1 MRAPHRQRGVIRP
14 SSRTSGEGQRRVTP
28 AGRLT
33 ATFEGSTLEGRT
45 WGEAMGNDHLA
56 LMIRDAVRAHA
67 AKTAMRYKEGG
78 SWQSISYAELGE
90 RIQAASK
97 ALLESGIQEGDRIG
111 IFARNAP
118 EWAIADFAILSA
130 KAVSVPI
137 YATDTAKQAEH
148 IASDAGLRLV
158 FVGDQAQYDKV
169 MAFQASTPQLQ
180 RVIAFDRTTTLAGE
194 GSLHFDDFLRAGA
207 ASARDPEVEKRL
219 ASATSEDVATIIYT
233 SGTTGEPK
241 GAVLTHANFFHQFR
255 AVDERFHVGAQD
267 RSICF
272 LPLSHTY
279 ERLWSYYVFRCGAE
293 NDYLADPKDVVTCM
307 PEVRP
312 TAMVSVPRLYEKI
325 CAAVLDR
332 IGKASAARRALF
344 RWAMGVGR
352 KYQYRKKEKRPVGPL
367 LALQHRVADALVLS
381 KIRDVVGGEKN
392 FFSCGGAPLS
402 QDVEEFFFAAGL
414 LICQGYGLTET
425 APMLTCNAPGA
436 FKFGTVGRPIL
447 GCEIRIAANGEI
459 LARGGNVMK
468 GYYKKPAETAE
479 TFEDGWFKTGDV
491 GTIDEDGFL
500 RITDR
505 IKDLIITSQGKNISP
520 QHIEAM
526 FGSDPLVENVA
537 ILGDK
542 RKYVSALVVP
552 SFPALEQ
559 HARENGILFASRE
572 ELVAR
577 PEIVAFY
584 EERIQGVNE
593 RLASYQQIKRFTL
606 MPREF
611 TQDAGE
617 LTPTL
622 KIRRRFVEQK
632 YRTVIDAMYAGP
644 SKTAPG
650 AGIRA

>member
-1 MRAPHRQRGVIRP
+1 
-14 SSRTSGEGQRRVTP
+14 
-28 AGRLT
+28 
-33 ATFEGSTLEGRT
+33 
-45 WGEAMGNDHLA
+45 MGKDHLA
-56 LMIRDAVRAHA
+56 LMIRDTVRAHG
-67 AKTAMRYKEGG
+67 AKTAMRYKDGG
-78 SWQSISYAELGE
+78 SWHSISYAELGE
-90 RIQAASK
+90 KIQAVAK
-97 ALLESGIQEGDRIG
+97 ALLESGIQEGDMVG

-118 EWAIADFAILSA
+118 EWAIADFGILTA
-130 KAVSVPI
+130 KAVSVPV
-137 YATDTAKQAEH
+137 YATNTARQAEY
-148 IASDAGLRLV
+148 IASDAGLKLV

-169 MAFQASTPQLQ
+169 MSFQASTPQLQ
-180 RVIAFDRTTTLAGE
+180 RVIAFDRTTKLSGG
-194 GSLHFDDFLRAGA
+194 GSLHFEDFIRTGA
-207 ASARDPEVEKRL
+207 AAPRDAEVERRL
-219 ASATSEDVATIIYT
+219 ASATSEDVATLIYT
-233 SGTTGEPK
+233 SGTTGDPK

-255 AVDERFHVGAQD
+255 AVDERFQVGTQD

-293 NDYLADPKDVVTCM
+293 NDYIADPKDVVACM
-307 PEVRP
+307 PEVKP

-332 IGKASAARRALF
+332 TARSSAAKRAIF
-344 RWAMGVGR
+344 RWAMGIGR
-352 KYQYRKKEKRPVGPL
+352 KYQYRRKDKRRVGPL

-381 KIRDVVGGEKN
+381 KIRDVVGGKKN

-425 APMLTCNAPGA
+425 SPMLTCNAPGA

-447 GCEIRIAANGEI
+447 DVEIRIAENGEI

-479 TFEDGWFKTGDV
+479 TFEDGWLKTGDV
-491 GTIDEDGFL
+491 GEIDEDGFL
-500 RITDR
+500 HITDR
-505 IKDLIITSQGKNISP
+505 IKDIIITSQGKNTAP

-526 FGSDPLVENVA
+526 FGTDPYVEQVA

-542 RKYVSALVVP
+542 RNYVSALVVP

-559 HARENGILFASRE
+559 HARENGIPFASRE
-572 ELVAR
+572 ELVSR

-584 EERIQGVNE
+584 EERILGVNQH
-593 RLASYQQIKRFTL
+593 LAGYEQIKRFTL

-611 TQDAGE
+611 TQDGGE

-622 KIRRRFVEQK
+622 KVKRRFVEQK
-632 YRTVIDAMYAGP
+632 YRAIIDAMYAGTSTTAAGP
-644 SKTAPG
+644 S
-650 AGIRA
+650 IRA

>member
-1 MRAPHRQRGVIRP
+1 
-14 SSRTSGEGQRRVTP
+14 
-28 AGRLT
+28 
-33 ATFEGSTLEGRT
+33 
-45 WGEAMGNDHLA
+45 MGKDHLA
-56 LMIRDAVRAHA
+56 FMIRDSVRAHA
-67 AKTAMRYKEGG
+67 AKTAMRYKDGG
-78 SWQSISYAELGE
+78 AWHSISYAELGE
-90 RIQAASK
+90 RIQALAK
-97 ALLESGIQEGDRIG
+97 ALLESGIQGGDLIG

-118 EWAIADFAILSA
+118 EWAIADFGILSA

-137 YATDTAKQAEH
+137 YATNTARQAEY

-169 MAFQASTPQLQ
+169 MSFKASTPQLQ
-180 RVIAFDRTTTLAGE
+180 RVIAFDRTTKLSGD
-194 GSLHFDDFLRAGA
+194 GSLYFDDFIRMGA
-207 ASARDPEVEKRL
+207 ASPRDAEVEKRL
-219 ASATSEDVATIIYT
+219 DGATSEDVATLIYT
-233 SGTTGEPK
+233 SGTTGDPK

-255 AVDERFHVGAQD
+255 AVDERFEVGTQD

-293 NDYLADPKDVVTCM
+293 NDYIADPKDIVTSM

-312 TAMVSVPRLYEKI
+312 TAMVSVPRLYEKV

-344 RWAMGVGR
+344 RWSMGVGR
-352 KYQYRKKEKRPVGPL
+352 EYQYRKKEKRPIGPL

-392 FFSCGGAPLS
+392 FFSSGGAPLS
-402 QDVEEFFFAAGL
+402 KDVEEFFFAAGL

-425 APMLTCNAPGA
+425 SPMLSCNAPGA

-447 GCEIRIAANGEI
+447 GCEIKIAESGEI

-468 GYYKKPAETAE
+468 GYYKKPAETAAA
-479 TFEDGWFKTGDV
+479 FEDGWFKTGDV
-491 GTIDEDGFL
+491 GAIDEDGFL
-500 RITDR
+500 HITDR
-505 IKDLIITSQGKNISP
+505 IKDLIITSGGKNVAP

-526 FGSDPLVENVA
+526 FGRDPYVEHLA

-542 RKYVSALVVP
+542 RKYVSALLVP

-559 HARENGILFASRE
+559 HARENGIPFASRE
-572 ELVAR
+572 ELVTR
-577 PEIVAFY
+577 PEIIAFY
-584 EERIQGVNE
+584 EGRIQGVNE
-593 RLASYQQIKRFTL
+593 SLASYEQIKRFTL
-606 MPREF
+606 MPGEF
-611 TQDAGE
+611 TQDGGE

-622 KIRRRFVEQK
+622 KIKRRFVEQK
-632 YRTVIDAMYAGP
+632 YRAVIDAMYAGP
-644 SKTAPG
+644 PATA
-650 AGIRA
+650 AKASIRA